1 MVKTAL
7 ITGAARRVGAEIART
22 LHASGM
28 NIVLHH
34 LASAQ
39 EVNALQAE
47 LEAIRPH
54 SAVVLAADLRD
65 LNALQVLAEQSAAQW
80 VHLDCLINNAATFY
94 PTPLG
99 QVTQWDDLIDINLRA
114 PFFLSQAAAPWLR
127 ARQGCIVNLVDIYA
141 DRPLQNHSV
150 YSMTKAGLVSLTKSL
165 ANELAPEV
173 RVNAVAPGAIL
184 WPEGETDLEYQK
196 QILEKT
202 PLRRLGSLVEIAR
215 AVRFLV
221 LEATYTTGHV
231 LNVDGGRVVRS

>member
-34 LASAQ
+34 LASTQ

-47 LEAIRPH
+47 LETIRPH
-54 SAVVLAADLRD
+54 SAVALAADLRD
-65 LNALQVLAEQSAAQW
+65 LNALQLLAEQSAAQW
-80 VHLDCLINNAATFY
+80 GHLDCLIHNASTFY

-99 QVTQWDDLIDINLRA
+99 QVTHWDDLIDVNLRA
-114 PFFLSQAAAPWLR
+114 PLFLSQAAAPWLR
-127 ARQGCIVNLVDIYA
+127 ARQGCIVNIVDIYA

-184 WPEGETDLEYQK
+184 WPEGETNLEYQK